1 VLIALM
7 MGEAAY
13 GPGAPLGWPPRFLL
27 LSYVVWLITLAA
39 QAIRQR
45 RQHG

>member
-1 VLIALM
+1 MLIALM

-13 GPGAPLGWPPRFLL
+13 GPGAPPGWPPRFLL

-39 QAIRQR
+39 QAIRLR